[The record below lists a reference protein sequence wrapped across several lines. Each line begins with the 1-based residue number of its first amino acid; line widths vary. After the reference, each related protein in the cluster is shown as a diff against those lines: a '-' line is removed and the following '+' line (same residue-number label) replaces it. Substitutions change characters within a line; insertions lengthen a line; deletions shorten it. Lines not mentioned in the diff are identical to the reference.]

1 MSGHSALTTLGSF
14 ALINLMLASQAQASP
29 VDWSGAYL
37 GFGIGVAQ
45 GTAKA
50 EVQTQDG
57 FPGTYFTPPDPE
69 QINAVTATTLTG
81 RGLSGALFAG
91 YGQQRDNLYFGLEA
105 SASSLDFDASD
116 TSGAVYLSNATGAFR
131 NRMSV
136 SADWQATLRGRL
148 GWAEERWLTY
158 VTGGV
163 AFTQVRLDAQFRDNF
178 LGVGATGSGSEKQ
191 TRTGWVVGAGGEY
204 ALSDAWR
211 LRGEYLYADYGRIE
225 ASAVVTNP
233 AFPLFANE
241 MDSSVD
247 FRTQSLTLGL
257 SYQF

>member
-1 MSGHSALTTLGSF
+1 MSGNSALTTLGSCVLF
-14 ALINLMLASQAQASP
+14 NLMLATHAQASP

-37 GFGIGVAQ
+37 GFGVGAAQ
-45 GTAKA
+45 GSAKA
-50 EVQTQDG
+50 NVHTQDG
-57 FPGTYFTPPDPE
+57 FPGSYFTPPDPE
-69 QINAVTATTLTG
+69 QIDAVTATTLTD
-81 RGLSGALFAG
+81 RGFSGTLFAG
-91 YGQQRDNLYFGLEA
+91 YGQQHGKLYFGLEA
-105 SASSLDFDASD
+105 SASSLDFDTSD
-116 TSGAVYLSNATGAFR
+116 TSGAVYLSNAAGAFS
-131 NRMSV
+131 NQISV
-136 SADWQATLRGRL
+136 SADWQATVRGRL
-148 GWAEERWLTY
+148 GWVEQRWLAY

-191 TRTGWVVGAGGEY
+191 TRTGWVLGAGGEY

-233 AFPLFANE
+233 AFPWFANE
-241 MDSSVD
+241 LDSSVD